1 MTRRF
6 PIRAALAAA
15 LLACI
20 AFACAA
26 PIVPQRSKPGGA
38 ARWAAELARQRVAE
52 WAHDAELC
60 QVTGIGVGTDGW
72 LPDRGGTW
80 QLVYWSPQKTADF
93 QVSVDSDGRVRAQ
106 ERRPVP
112 QRGHSIPATW
122 ADSPKVWAATRVH
135 QQGVPLSTFE
145 SELGFEA
152 DKERF
157 PGEIVWR
164 IRLWL
169 PENTYETHVVNVD
182 GKWLRSE

>member
-1 MTRRF
+1 MTRRLLS
-6 PIRAALAAA
+6 RAALTAA
-15 LLACI
+15 LLASL

-52 WAHDAELC
+52 WAPDAELC
-60 QVTGIGVGTDGW
+60 HVTGIGVGTDGW

-80 QLVYWSPQKTADF
+80 QLVYWSPQKTVVL

-106 ERRPVP
+106 EQRPVP
-112 QRGHSIPATW
+112 QSGHSIPATW
-122 ADSPKVWAATRVH
+122 ADSPKVWAATRLH
-135 QQGVPLSTFE
+135 QEGVPLSTFE
-145 SELGFEA
+145 SELGFDT
-152 DKERF
+152 DKEHH

-169 PENTYETHVVNVD
+169 PENAYETHIVSVD
-182 GKWLRSE
+182 AKWLRTD